1 EQAAS
6 PPPEHKDK
14 PTDGDIDSLIKNGA
28 PIGQRS
34 EAFARVVWSR
44 AGIGRTREE
53 IETELRQFSQGIAG
67 KFLEPRD
74 RLRAEI
80 DRCFEKRGRVE
91 NSSAE
96 EPENKPSQLDP
107 ASDKALSV
115 DDFYCYMPLANSY
128 IFTPTGEMWPAASV
142 NARVPSIPMTDGP
155 EPVEMKASAWLAR
168 HRPVEQMT
176 WAPGLPALIKDRVI
190 SGGGWKGRL
199 GSDCFNLYRPPV
211 IEHGDAT

>member
-1 EQAAS
+1 M
-6 PPPEHKDK
+6 
-14 PTDGDIDSLIKNGA
+14 
-28 PIGQRS
+28 
-34 EAFARVVWSR
+34 
-44 AGIGRTREE
+44 
-53 IETELRQFSQGIAG
+53 ELRSDSAAKRSPGLCGRGRGVAAHRKRSRWSCGNFPKVLLANFSS
-67 KFLEPRD
+67 PRD

-80 DRCFEKRGRVE
+80 DRCFEKRERAE

-96 EPENKPSQLDP
+96 VLENKPGQLDP

-142 NARVPSIPMTDGP
+142 NARVPSILMTDGQ

-176 WAPGLPALIKDRVI
+176 WAPGLR
-190 SGGGWKGRL
+190 
-199 GSDCFNLYRPPV
+199 
-211 IEHGDAT
+211 